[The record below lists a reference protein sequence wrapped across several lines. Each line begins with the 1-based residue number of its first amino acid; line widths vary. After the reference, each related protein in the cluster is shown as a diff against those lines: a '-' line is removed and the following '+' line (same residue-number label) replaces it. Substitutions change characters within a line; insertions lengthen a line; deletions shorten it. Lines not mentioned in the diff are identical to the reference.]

1 MLAAAHGHRR
11 LRGNRRMQSGVQ
23 VRNPSMR
30 AQALLAA
37 VACLTVTLLAGCN
50 RQQNAAESVSIGA
63 VAVID
68 LDAIAQR
75 LGSDKQIAESITK
88 RQTSL
93 SQQLVDLAKSYN
105 QQIEDQKKKL
115 AEAQAEQ
122 GEVTLANWQQQA
134 NANLNKVKQQAQI
147 DLQKH
152 KAALVAQFR
161 EEIKPAA
168 RRVAQ
173 ARGMSVIVTKNDSV
187 LYDFAPAA
195 DITDAVVSELLAHRT
210 AAQTA
215 PIQK

>member
-1 MLAAAHGHRR
+1 
-11 LRGNRRMQSGVQ
+11 
-23 VRNPSMR
+23 MR
-30 AQALLAA
+30 VQALLAT
-37 VACLTVTLLAGCN
+37 VACLFGVTLSGCN
-50 RQQNAAESVSIGA
+50 RQPGAEKPAAGA

-105 QQIEDQKKKL
+105 QQIADQKKKL
-115 AEAQAEQ
+115 SEAATQNGAENGQ
-122 GEVTLANWQQQA
+122 VTLANWEQQA
-134 NANLNKVKQQAQI
+134 NANLNKVKQQAEL

-152 KAALVAQFR
+152 KAALIAQFR
-161 EEIKPAA
+161 DEIKPAA

-173 ARGMSVIVTKNDSV
+173 ARGLSVIVTKNDSV
-187 LYDFAPAA
+187 LYDFAPSA
-195 DITDAVVSELLAHRT
+195 DITEAVVEDLLAHRT
-210 AAQTA
+210 AAQPA